1 MSLTVAQHETAHI
14 HDAQNN
20 GEDTATTSE
29 KSSHFRSWRRH
40 QHRLQLSHC
49 TRTKSDS
56 TNYSFHSNY
65 AAVHNE
71 FQQPQKTI
79 RTNEAV
85 DRFLWF
91 TKSDAKNKNT
101 RTNAYRQFQV
111 DICRAE
117 NSIALFCFQIMKRTQ
132 LICWMLETE
141 KRDTNVQRIISQLRT
156 QCFDVKVKRE
166 LNHCAHNPVPCQ
178 RASHG
183 IAAIH
188 STCASVYRSL
198 RLCMNFSFSSFSIGI
213 RVARIPRSAM
223 VLYVAPD
230 MCVMVRWLYMLGV
243 QTNCVYKCYTTIDT
257 KCDMRTIESMCDCIH
272 DERFTHNTNVT
283 E

>member
-1 MSLTVAQHETAHI
+1 MNSSSRRKQYARMKQSTDFCGSQNLTPKIKIQEQMRIA
-14 HDAQNN
+14 N
-20 GEDTATTSE
+20 
-29 KSSHFRSWRRH
+29 FRW
-40 QHRLQLSHC
+40 
-49 TRTKSDS
+49 
-56 TNYSFHSNY
+56 
-65 AAVHNE
+65 
-71 FQQPQKTI
+71 
-79 RTNEAV
+79 
-85 DRFLWF
+85 
-91 TKSDAKNKNT
+91 
-101 RTNAYRQFQV
+101 